1 MIMNPTEI
9 QNFIDNEVLAS
20 NYQAFCDVLF
30 YLNQK
35 YYIDSEKVISDQDYD
50 LIFKKIELFESK
62 NPLLIAP
69 NSPTQKVASG
79 IKTEL
84 ATVAHLV
91 PMLSL
96 SNSYNAEDLLDFDTS
111 IKKELGEEPYDYY
124 VEPKFDGSSI
134 SLIYENNK
142 LARAATR
149 GDGERGEEITDN
161 AKQVKHILHQVDFA
175 SHFIKKIELRGE
187 VVIEKNKFEEMNL
200 QREESGLAVFQ
211 NPRNTAS
218 GSLRLKDS
226 KEVKNRNL
234 EAFIYNVGYVEFE
247 DEAASRFEKTQSDNI
262 ELLHT
267 LGFQSANGIGKRCAS
282 IQEVIDFCNE
292 WEAKRPSYPY
302 EIDGMV
308 VKLNRISQQMN
319 LGTTSHHPKWAI
331 AYKFKAIEKPTTL
344 LEIDFQVGRT
354 GIVTPVAKVE
364 PVNVGGVTVKSISL
378 HNEDNIKSK
387 DIRIGDTV
395 FIERAGDVIP
405 QITRVDYTKRD
416 TQIPFEYIK
425 NCPKCQSDLV
435 RNEGEAAWRCISDAC
450 PAQKLEKIIY
460 FVSKDAMNIKGL
472 GKDIVKR
479 FVDEGIIKDI
489 LDIFNLDFD
498 KILTLEGWKNQSVD
512 NLKNSIA
519 ESKNNELYRL
529 IVALGIDNVG
539 NTMSKTLSK
548 KVAHLLEFKDW
559 SLEDFNNLDDI
570 GPKMA
575 QSLFSYFQNQ
585 SNIAFLEKLESLGVN
600 LKGSV
605 ANQEGK
611 LYGKIIVFTGFR
623 NPDLEAKI
631 EREGGEVA
639 NSLSKKTNILI
650 MKEKGSGSSKEKK
663 AMENGTE
670 IFTVEEFEST
680 FF

>member
-1 MIMNPTEI
+1 
-9 QNFIDNEVLAS
+9 V
-20 NYQAFCDVLF
+20 
-30 YLNQK
+30 
-35 YYIDSEKVISDQDYD
+35 
-50 LIFKKIELFESK
+50 
-62 NPLLIAP
+62 
-69 NSPTQKVASG
+69 
-79 IKTEL
+79 
-84 ATVAHLV
+84 
-91 PMLSL
+91 
-96 SNSYNAEDLLDFDTS
+96 
-111 IKKELGEEPYDYY
+111 
-124 VEPKFDGSSI
+124 
-134 SLIYENNK
+134 YENNR
-142 LARAATR
+142 LVRAATR
-149 GDGERGEEITDN
+149 GDGERGEEITEN
-161 AKQVKHILHQVDFA
+161 AKQVKHILHQVDF
-175 SHFIKKIELRGE
+175 SKHHIKKIELRGE
-187 VVIEKNKFEEMNL
+187 VVIEKNKFDAMNII
-200 QREESGLAVFQ
+200 REEAGLAIFQ

-218 GSLRLKDS
+218 GSLRLKDAS
-226 KEVKNRNL
+226 EVKHRNL
-234 EAFIYNVGYVEFE
+234 EAFIYNIGYVEFD
-247 DEAASRFEKTQSDNI
+247 DELNSSFEKTQSDNI
-262 ELLHT
+262 ELLHSI
-267 LGFQSANGIGKRCAS
+267 GFQSASCIGKRCAT
-282 IQEVIDFCNE
+282 IQEVIKFCNE
-292 WEAKRPSYPY
+292 WETKRPSYPY

-319 LGTTSHHPKWAI
+319 LGATSHHPKWAI

-364 PVNVGGVTVKSISL
+364 PVNVGGVTVRSISL

-405 QITRVDYTKRD
+405 QITRVDYSKRLN
-416 TQIPFEYIK
+416 QIPFEYIK
-425 NCPKCQSDLV
+425 NCPKCQFELI
-435 RNEGEAAWRCISDAC
+435 RNEGEAAWRCVSDAC

-479 FVDEGIIKDI
+479 FVEEGLIQDI
-489 LDIFNLDFD
+489 LDVFRLDYE
-498 KILTLEGWKNQSVD
+498 KILSLEGWKEQSVD

-539 NTMSKTLSK
+539 NTMSKTLAK
-548 KVAHLLEFKDW
+548 KVSHLLEFQSW

-575 QSLFSYFQNQ
+575 QSLYSFFQNPNQ
-585 SNIAFLEKLESLGVN
+585 IELLTQLEALGVN
-600 LKGSV
+600 LKG
-605 ANQEGK
+605 ATQNLEGK
-611 LYGKIIVFTGFR
+611 LLGKIIVFTGFR
-623 NPDLEAKI
+623 NPELEVKI

-670 IFTVEEFEST
+670 IYTVEEFESA

>member
-1 MIMNPTEI
+1 MNPLDI
-9 QNFIDNEVLAS
+9 QYCIDHELVAKD
-20 NYQAFCDVLF
+20 YQKFCDVLF

-50 LIFKKIELFESK
+50 LIFKKIEHFEAQ
-62 NPLLIAP
+62 NPQHILS

-96 SNSYNAEDLLDFDTS
+96 SNSYNAEDLLDFDAS
-111 IKKELGEEPYDYY
+111 IKKELGEEPYDFY

-134 SLIYENNK
+134 SLVYENNR
-142 LARAATR
+142 LVRAATR
-149 GDGERGEEITDN
+149 GDGERGEEITEN
-161 AKQVKHILHQVDFA
+161 AKQVKHILHQVDF
-175 SHFIKKIELRGE
+175 SKHHIKKIELRGE
-187 VVIEKNKFEEMNL
+187 VVIEKNKFDAMNE
-200 QREESGLAVFQ
+200 QREEAGLAIFQ

-218 GSLRLKDS
+218 GSLRLKDAS
-226 KEVKNRNL
+226 EVKHRNL
-234 EAFIYNVGYVEFE
+234 EAFIYNIGYVEFD
-247 DEAASRFEKTQSDNI
+247 DELNSSFEKTQSDNI
-262 ELLHT
+262 ELLHSI
-267 LGFQSANGIGKRCAS
+267 GFQSASGIGKRCAI

-292 WEAKRPSYPY
+292 WEIKRPSYPY

-319 LGTTSHHPKWAI
+319 LGATSHHPKWAI

-364 PVNVGGVTVKSISL
+364 PVNVGGVTVRSISL

-416 TQIPFEYIK
+416 AQIPFEYIQH
-425 NCPKCQSDLV
+425 CPRCQSELI

-479 FVDEGIIKDI
+479 FVEEGLIQDI
-489 LDIFNLDFD
+489 LDVFRLDYE
-498 KILTLEGWKNQSVD
+498 KILSLEGWKEQSVE

-539 NTMSKTLSK
+539 NTMSKTLAK
-548 KVAHLLEFKDW
+548 KVSHLLEFQSW

-575 QSLFSYFQNQ
+575 QSLYSFFQNPNQ
-585 SNIAFLEKLESLGVN
+585 IELLTQLEALGVN
-600 LKGSV
+600 LKG
-605 ANQEGK
+605 ATQNLEGK
-611 LYGKIIVFTGFR
+611 LLGKIIVFTGFR
-623 NPDLEAKI
+623 NPELEVKI

-670 IFTVEEFEST
+670 IYTVEEFESA

>member
-1 MIMNPTEI
+1 MNPLEI
-9 QNFIDNEVLAS
+9 QYCIDHELVAKD
-20 NYQAFCDVLF
+20 YQKFCDVLF

-50 LIFKKIELFESK
+50 LIFKKIEHFEAQ
-62 NPLLIAP
+62 NPQHILS

-96 SNSYNAEDLLDFDTS
+96 SNSYNADDLLDFDAS
-111 IKKELGEEPYDYY
+111 IKKELGEESYDFY

-134 SLIYENNK
+134 SLVYENNR
-142 LARAATR
+142 LVRAATR
-149 GDGERGEEITDN
+149 GDGERGEEITEN
-161 AKQVKHILHQVDFA
+161 SKQVKHILHQVDF
-175 SHFIKKIELRGE
+175 SKHHIKKMELRGE
-187 VVIEKNKFEEMNL
+187 VVIEKNKFDAMNE
-200 QREESGLAVFQ
+200 QREEAGLAVFQ

-218 GSLRLKDS
+218 GSLRLKDAS
-226 KEVKNRNL
+226 EVKLRNL
-234 EAFIYNVGYVEFE
+234 EAFIYNIGYVEFE
-247 DEAASRFEKTQSDNI
+247 DELNSSFEKTQSDNI
-262 ELLHT
+262 ELLHS
-267 LGFQSANGIGKRCAS
+267 LGFQSASGIGKRCAT
-282 IQEVIDFCNE
+282 IQEVIEFCNE
-292 WEAKRPSYPY
+292 WEIKRPSYPY

-319 LGTTSHHPKWAI
+319 LGATSHHPKWAI

-364 PVNVGGVTVKSISL
+364 PVNVGGVTVRSISL

-405 QITRVDYTKRD
+405 QITRVDYSKRLN
-416 TQIPFEYIK
+416 QIPFEYIK
-425 NCPKCQSDLV
+425 NCPKCQFELI
-435 RNEGEAAWRCISDAC
+435 RNEGEAAWRCVSDAC

-472 GKDIVKR
+472 GKDILKR
-479 FVDEGIIKDI
+479 FVEEGLIRDI
-489 LDIFNLDFD
+489 LDVFRLDYE
-498 KILTLEGWKNQSVD
+498 KILSLEGWKEQSVE

-539 NTMSKTLSK
+539 NTMSKTLAK
-548 KVAHLLEFKDW
+548 KVSHLLEFQSW
-559 SLEDFNNLDDI
+559 SLENFNNLDDI

-575 QSLFSYFQNQ
+575 QSLYTFFQNPNQ
-585 SNIAFLEKLESLGVN
+585 IELLTQLEALGVN
-600 LKGSV
+600 LKG
-605 ANQEGK
+605 ATQNLEGK
-611 LYGKIIVFTGFR
+611 LLGKIIVFTGFR
-623 NPDLEAKI
+623 NPELEVKI

-670 IFTVEEFEST
+670 IYTVEEFESA

>member
-1 MIMNPTEI
+1 MNPAEI
-9 QNFIDNEVLAS
+9 QYFIDNEVIAS
-20 NYQAFCDVLF
+20 NYQSFCEALF

-35 YYIDSEKVISDQDYD
+35 YYIDSEKVISDNEYD
-50 LIFKKIELFESK
+50 LLFKKVEKFESQ
-62 NPLLIAP
+62 NPQLIIP

-96 SNSYNAEDLLDFDTS
+96 SNSYNAEDLLDFDAS
-111 IKKELGEEPYDYY
+111 IQKELGEEPYDYY

-134 SLIYENNK
+134 SLVYENNK
-142 LARAATR
+142 LVRAATR
-149 GDGERGEEITDN
+149 GDGERGEEITEN
-161 AKQVKHILHQVDFA
+161 AKQVKHILHRADFA
-175 SHFIKKIELRGE
+175 SYHIKKIELRGE
-187 VVIEKNKFEEMNL
+187 VVIEKNRFEAMNA
-200 QREESGLAVFQ
+200 QREDAGLAIFQ

-218 GSLRLKDS
+218 GSLRLKDAG
-226 KEVKNRNL
+226 EVKSRNL
-234 EAFIYNVGYVEFE
+234 EAFIYNVGYITFE
-247 DEAASRFEKTQSDNI
+247 NEAASKFEKTQSENI

-267 LGFQSANGIGKRCAS
+267 LGFQSASGIGKRCAT

-292 WEAKRPSYPY
+292 WETKRPSYPY

-364 PVNVGGVTVKSISL
+364 PVNVGGVTVRSISL
-378 HNEDNIKSK
+378 HNEDNINSK

-405 QITRVDYTKRD
+405 QITRVDYSKRLN
-416 TQIPFEYIK
+416 QIPFEYIK
-425 NCPKCQSDLV
+425 NCPKCQSELI

-479 FVDEGIIKDI
+479 FVEEGIIKDL
-489 LDIFNLDFD
+489 LDIFKLDFER
-498 KILTLEGWKNQSVD
+498 ILTLEGWKQQSLE
-512 NLKNSIA
+512 NLRNSIA

-539 NTMSKTLSK
+539 NTMSKTLAK
-548 KVAHLLEFKDW
+548 KVSHLLEFKNW

-575 QSLFSYFQNQ
+575 QSLYSFFQNSTQ
-585 SNIAFLEKLESLGVN
+585 IELLMQLEALGVN
-600 LKGSV
+600 LKG
-605 ANQEGK
+605 ATQNLEGK
-611 LYGKIIVFTGFR
+611 LLGKIIVFTGFR
-623 NPDLEAKI
+623 NPELEVKI

-663 AMENGTE
+663 AIENGTE
-670 IFTVEEFEST
+670 IFTVEEFEAQ

>member
-1 MIMNPTEI
+1 LK
-9 QNFIDNEVLAS
+9 DAS
-20 NYQAFCDVLF
+20 
-30 YLNQK
+30 
-35 YYIDSEKVISDQDYD
+35 E
-50 LIFKKIELFESK
+50 
-62 NPLLIAP
+62 
-69 NSPTQKVASG
+69 
-79 IKTEL
+79 
-84 ATVAHLV
+84 
-91 PMLSL
+91 
-96 SNSYNAEDLLDFDTS
+96 
-111 IKKELGEEPYDYY
+111 
-124 VEPKFDGSSI
+124 
-134 SLIYENNK
+134 
-142 LARAATR
+142 
-149 GDGERGEEITDN
+149 
-161 AKQVKHILHQVDFA
+161 VKH
-175 SHFIKKIELRGE
+175 
-187 VVIEKNKFEEMNL
+187 
-200 QREESGLAVFQ
+200 
-211 NPRNTAS
+211 
-218 GSLRLKDS
+218 
-226 KEVKNRNL
+226 RNL
-234 EAFIYNVGYVEFE
+234 EAFIYNIGYVEFD
-247 DEAASRFEKTQSDNI
+247 DELNSSFEKTQSDNI
-262 ELLHT
+262 ELLHSI
-267 LGFQSANGIGKRCAS
+267 GFQSASGIGKRCAT
-282 IQEVIDFCNE
+282 IQEVIEFCNE
-292 WEAKRPSYPY
+292 WEIKRPSYPY

-319 LGTTSHHPKWAI
+319 LGATSHHPKWAI

-364 PVNVGGVTVKSISL
+364 PVNVGGVTVRSISL

-405 QITRVDYTKRD
+405 QITRVDYSKRLN
-416 TQIPFEYIK
+416 QIPFEYIQH
-425 NCPKCQSDLV
+425 CPRCQSELI

-479 FVDEGIIKDI
+479 FVEEGLIQDI
-489 LDIFNLDFD
+489 LDVFRLDYE
-498 KILTLEGWKNQSVD
+498 KILSLEGWKEQSVE

-539 NTMSKTLSK
+539 NTMSKTLAK
-548 KVAHLLEFKDW
+548 KVSHLLEFQSW

-575 QSLFSYFQNQ
+575 QSLYSFFQNPNQ
-585 SNIAFLEKLESLGVN
+585 IELLTQLEALGVN
-600 LKGSV
+600 LKG
-605 ANQEGK
+605 ATQNLEGK
-611 LYGKIIVFTGFR
+611 LLGKIIVFTGFR
-623 NPDLEAKI
+623 NPELEVKI

-670 IFTVEEFEST
+670 IYTVEEFESA

>member
-1 MIMNPTEI
+1 MNPAEI
-9 QNFIDNEVLAS
+9 QYFIDNEVIAS
-20 NYQAFCDVLF
+20 NYQAFCEVLF

-35 YYIDSEKVISDQDYD
+35 YYIDSEKVISDNEYD
-50 LIFKKIELFESK
+50 LLFKKVEKFESQ
-62 NPLLIAP
+62 NTQLISP

-96 SNSYNAEDLLDFDTS
+96 SNSYNAEDLLDFDAS
-111 IKKELGEEPYDYY
+111 IQKELGEEAYDYY

-134 SLIYENNK
+134 SLVYENNK
-142 LARAATR
+142 LVRAATR
-149 GDGERGEEITDN
+149 GDGERGEEITEN
-161 AKQVKHILHQVDFA
+161 AKQVKHILHQADFA
-175 SHFIKKIELRGE
+175 SHQIKKIELRGE
-187 VVIEKNKFEEMNL
+187 VVIEKNRFEAMNA
-200 QREESGLAVFQ
+200 QREEAGLAIFQ

-218 GSLRLKDS
+218 GSLRLKDAG
-226 KEVKNRNL
+226 EVKSRNL
-234 EAFIYNVGYVEFE
+234 EAFIYNVGYITFE
-247 DEAASRFEKTQSDNI
+247 NEAASKFEKTQSDNI

-267 LGFQSANGIGKRCAS
+267 LGFQSASGIGKRCAT

-292 WEAKRPSYPY
+292 WENKRPSYPY

-364 PVNVGGVTVKSISL
+364 PVNVGGVTVRSISL

-405 QITRVDYTKRD
+405 QITRVDYSKRLN
-416 TQIPFEYIK
+416 QIPFEYIK
-425 NCPKCQSDLV
+425 NCPKCQSELI

-479 FVDEGIIKDI
+479 FVEEGIIKDL
-489 LDIFNLDFD
+489 LDIFKLDFD
-498 KILTLEGWKNQSVD
+498 KILALEGWKQQSVD
-512 NLKNSIA
+512 NLRNSIA

-539 NTMSKTLSK
+539 NTMSKTLAK
-548 KVAHLLEFKDW
+548 KVSHLLEFKNW

-575 QSLFSYFQNQ
+575 QSLYSFFQNSTQ
-585 SNIAFLEKLESLGVN
+585 IELLMQLEALGVN
-600 LKGSV
+600 LKG
-605 ANQEGK
+605 ATQNLEGK
-611 LYGKIIVFTGFR
+611 LLGKIIVFTGFR
-623 NPDLEAKI
+623 NPELEVKI

-663 AMENGTE
+663 AIENGTE
-670 IFTVEEFEST
+670 IFTVEEFEAQ